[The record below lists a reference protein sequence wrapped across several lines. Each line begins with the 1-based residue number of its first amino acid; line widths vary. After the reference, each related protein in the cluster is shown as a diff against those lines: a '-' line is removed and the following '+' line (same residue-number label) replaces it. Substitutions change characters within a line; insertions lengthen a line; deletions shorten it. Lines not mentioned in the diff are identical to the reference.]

1 MLVNSSLDWLEKR
14 LDSGS
19 YFRRALLIAV
29 VVLTFKLTEWG
40 THFAEV
46 GLATKADLLGIAAVL
61 AAVAGIP
68 VAILSMVF
76 NKYVETRVKETT
88 DDPPKLG

>member
-1 MLVNSSLDWLEKR
+1 MLNKTLDWIEKR

-19 YFRRALLIAV
+19 YFRRALATAV

-46 GLATKADLLGIAAVL
+46 GLVAKADLLGIAAVL

-68 VAILSMVF
+68 VAILSLVF
-76 NKYVETRVKETT
+76 NKYVESRKETNV
-88 DDPPKLG
+88 PPRVD